1 MGVYYIKM
9 AHLHL
14 KQKQLIGRIRRIRGQ
29 VEAIERSIV
38 AEDDDCSRILNTITA
53 CRGALA
59 GLMAEVIEGHVRH
72 HVLDP
77 DGASSSEQKE
87 AAEQLLAVIHS
98 YLR

>member
-1 MGVYYIKM
+1 M

-14 KQKQLIGRIRRIRGQ
+14 KHKKLIGRIHRIKGQ
-29 VEAIERSIV
+29 VESIERSIE
-38 AEDDDCSRILNTITA
+38 AEDEDCGRILNTITA

-59 GLMAEVIEGHVRH
+59 GLMGEVIEGHVRH

-77 DGASSSEQKE
+77 HGASSPEQKD

>member
-1 MGVYYIKM
+1 M

-14 KQKQLIGRIRRIRGQ
+14 QKKKLIGRIHRIQGQ
-29 VEAIERSIV
+29 VEAIERSIE
-38 AEDDDCSRILNTITA
+38 AEEEDCGRILNTITA

-77 DGASSSEQKE
+77 EGGSPPDQKE

>member
-1 MGVYYIKM
+1 MGVYYITM

-14 KQKQLIGRIRRIRGQ
+14 QQKKLIGRIRRIKGQ
-29 VEAIERSIV
+29 VEAIERSIE
-38 AEDDDCSRILNTITA
+38 AEEEDCGRILNTITA

-77 DGASSSEQKE
+77 EGGSPPDQKE

>member
-1 MGVYYIKM
+1 M

-14 KQKQLIGRIRRIRGQ
+14 HQKKLIARIRRIRGQ
-29 VEAIERSIV
+29 AEAIER
-38 AEDDDCSRILNTITA
+38 ALAADEEDCAAVLNTITA

-72 HVLDP
+72 HILDP
-77 DGASSSEQKE
+77 DGGSKPAQVE
-87 AAEQLLAVIHS
+87 AAEQLLAVVHS